1 MKKINAWQVRIIALG
16 FLVIFV
22 GSSSQVLANT
32 LAAANEPQVAPI
44 NTIVVPTHYA
54 PHIHHVRRAGV
65 DTIGGY
71 ILVGKR

>member
-54 PHIHHVRRAGV
+54 PHVRRAGV
-65 DTIGGY
+65 ETVGGY
-71 ILVGKR
+71 ITVGKH